1 MIKNAGSIEEKLDG
15 KTLTVILRGEIDHHN
30 ALRLRTSIDKLITE
44 KQPLKLVLELGSID
58 FMDSSGLGLIMGRY
72 RKIQELGGEL
82 VIRNPNEAVL
92 KICRLAGLGRL
103 VKIEAKA

>member
-1 MIKNAGSIEEKLDG
+1 MIKNAGSIEEKLEG
-15 KTLTVILRGEIDHHN
+15 RTLTVILRGEIDHHN